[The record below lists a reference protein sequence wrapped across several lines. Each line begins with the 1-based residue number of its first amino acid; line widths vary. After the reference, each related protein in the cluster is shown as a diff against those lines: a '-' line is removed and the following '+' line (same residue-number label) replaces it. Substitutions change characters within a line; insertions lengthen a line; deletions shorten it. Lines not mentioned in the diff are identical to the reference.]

1 MTAATSSLTRMIFV
15 DKETKTLFSDRAL
28 TIPLSCRKHN
38 CAVWISSTKKEIY
51 CNTGHPLIIDFLYE
65 IMEGGGKE
73 E

>member
-1 MTAATSSLTRMIFV
+1 MTAATSSITRMIFV
-15 DKETKTLFSDRAL
+15 DKETKTLFSNRAL

-38 CAVWISSTKKEIY
+38 CAIWISSTKEIY

-65 IMEGGGKE
+65 IMDGCGKE